1 MFDNLIL
8 KLASRNII
16 YMNDKKF
23 LQKKYF
29 LKFGKKLDLN
39 NPKTFNEKLQWLKLY
54 DRNPEY
60 TKMVDKYAVRSYI
73 SKKIGQE
80 YLIPLIGVYNKFE
93 EIKFEELPNQFVLKC
108 THDSGSTIVCKDKNQ
123 FDFDDA
129 KKKINRKMK
138 MNFYYV
144 GREWPYKNVKPK
156 IIIEKYME
164 DNEQSELRDYKL
176 MCFNGKV
183 KCSFVCSERYS
194 ESGLKI
200 DIYDL
205 EWKKMEVKRNHP
217 NSSIEIAKP
226 KNYEIMIELA
236 EKLSKGI
243 PFVRVDFY
251 EIEGKLYFGELTFFP
266 GSGLKEF
273 IPEKYDNILGDM
285 LELPRE
291 KREKNEK

>member
-266 GSGLKEF
+266 GSGLTEF